1 LPQPITA
8 WDRYL
13 AAYHLM
19 RASQFAL
26 GHELLSADD
35 VRAIPHAEEL
45 RIASISLK
53 GLEAPARFARSLEAK
68 NDLLALEARNGGR
81 TAATAQLMGVY
92 LIQLQLYHD
101 ALDALEEGVKLAPR
115 SFTLRINAGYTAF
128 KIGALGKAR
137 EHLEVA
143 MDMRPNYIKPL
154 HNFVWVLIGQGA
166 YDEAIARLETAPL
179 DPTDTNAYQRRLHQ
193 FSVEVYRALNQRNQG
208 QTDLSQASL
217 ERAEEYL
224 AAAAAIQ
231 KVEVNA
237 STVIFN
243 GLRSDDGEAVFI
255 GLCALYQQDPGD
267 TWILKA
273 LLETMPTDLSAEAS
287 ALVQDV
293 LKSFYSPQLQAE

>member
-1 LPQPITA
+1 
-8 WDRYL
+8 
-13 AAYHLM
+13 M
-19 RASQFAL
+19 RRRVL
-26 GHELLSADD
+26 
-35 VRAIPHAEEL
+35 RARL
-45 RIASISLK
+45 KQKMISWRWRHNS
-53 GLEAPARFARSLEAK
+53 ARFARSLEAK